1 MSKRDLFQELM
12 DGIGDMADQREGKIT
27 LRQYEVEAKPA
38 PAVTAE
44 EIVSLRE
51 SMNMSQAVFARQI
64 RTSTETLRNWER
76 SKAKP
81 NAQAALLIKLVQKY
95 PDMVGRLSDV

>member
-12 DGIGDMADQREGKIT
+12 DGIGDMADQREGQIT

-44 EIVSLRE
+44 EIEEKLSPNPILR
-51 SMNMSQAVFARQI
+51 QRF
-64 RTSTETLRNWER
+64 
-76 SKAKP
+76 
-81 NAQAALLIKLVQKY
+81 
-95 PDMVGRLSDV
+95 

>member
-44 EIVSLRE
+44 EIEEELSPNPMLR
-51 SMNMSQAVFARQI
+51 QRF
-64 RTSTETLRNWER
+64 
-76 SKAKP
+76 
-81 NAQAALLIKLVQKY
+81 
-95 PDMVGRLSDV
+95 

>member
-76 SKAKP
+76 AKAKP